1 MNISC
6 ALDWQCVFN
15 HLAAI
20 TQAIGTFCWHKIDWL
35 NSQLFVRKVWE
46 DVESPPVQKLYA
58 WLTSL
63 LAGVVVHLK
72 SVPVITN
79 PPSIHW
85 QFAVIHQISE
95 VTYNLQQECQNAKM
109 LWCTYASFRLHLSN
123 LNAPLGACTLE
134 WLCVLLCNLGSRTLL
149 TLHS

>member
-63 LAGVVVHLK
+63 LAGVGRGRR
-72 SVPVITN
+72 
-79 PPSIHW
+79 
-85 QFAVIHQISE
+85 ASE
-95 VTYNLQQECQNAKM
+95 VSAGNYQSTQ
-109 LWCTYASFRLHLSN
+109 
-123 LNAPLGACTLE
+123 
-134 WLCVLLCNLGSRTLL
+134 
-149 TLHS
+149 HSLAICSDPPN